1 MFTKNNIQ
9 QQPPEEK
16 HCYYCANSSTVDW
29 QDTQVLQRFFSHYAR
44 IVPRRSTGL
53 CAKHQRAVSRAIKRA
68 RIMGLMPFV
77 KQ

>member
-1 MFTKNNIQ
+1 MLTKNNLK
-9 QQPPEEK
+9 EKK
-16 HCYYCANSSTVDW
+16 HCHYCSNNCQVDW
-29 QDTQVLQRFFSHYAR
+29 KDTQTLQRFFSHYAR

-53 CAKHQRAVSRAIKRA
+53 CAKHQRAVARAIKRA